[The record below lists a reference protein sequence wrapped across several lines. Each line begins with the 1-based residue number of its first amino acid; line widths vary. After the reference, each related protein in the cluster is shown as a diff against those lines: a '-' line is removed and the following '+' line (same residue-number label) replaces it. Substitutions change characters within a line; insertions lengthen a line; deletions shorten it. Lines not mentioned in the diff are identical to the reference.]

1 MARRA
6 LGRGLEALIPTQAEK
21 SSSSLTEVPLHQVIP
36 NESQPRRTFDEE
48 RLGELAESIRQKG
61 LLQPLLV
68 RPVGDKYE
76 IVAGER
82 RWRAAKMAG
91 LERVPVIIGEYSDR
105 EVMELALIEN
115 LQREDLN
122 PIEEAE
128 AFRRLIEEFGMT
140 QEEVARAVGK
150 ARATIAN
157 SLRLLSLAPDVR
169 DLVAEGKLTAGH
181 AKVLASLS
189 ETKQRELAIKVL
201 ADSLSVRQ
209 LEELVSG
216 KKDRTEK
223 RRRGRQKRGIVDV
236 PELQAIQER
245 LQAALGTKVTIKPK
259 DAKGSVGCIEV
270 EFYSEEDLNRI
281 LEWFEE

>member
-1 MARRA
+1 MPRRA
-6 LGRGLEALIPTQAEK
+6 LGKGLEALIPSQPEK
-21 SSSSLTEVPLHQVIP
+21 AGSTLTEVPLQQVFP
-36 NESQPRRTFDEE
+36 NQSQPRRSFDQEK
-48 RLGELAESIRQKG
+48 LTELAESIRQKG
-61 LLQPLLV
+61 MLQPLLV
-68 RPVGDKYE
+68 RPVGEKYE

-82 RWRAAKMAG
+82 RWRAAQIAG
-91 LERVPVIIGEYSDR
+91 LEQVPVIVGHYSDR

-128 AFRRLIEEFGMT
+128 AFRRLIEEFAMT
-140 QEEVARAVGK
+140 QEEVAKAVGK
-150 ARATIAN
+150 ARATVAN
-157 SLRLLSLAPDVR
+157 SLRLLSLARDVR

-189 ETKQRELAIKVL
+189 EGKQREYAIRVL
-201 ADSLSVRQ
+201 SEGLSVRQ

-216 KKDRTEK
+216 KGKAEKHHRTT
-223 RRRGRQKRGIVDV
+223 QKRLTVVTV
-236 PELQAIQER
+236 PELRAVEER
-245 LQAALGTKVTIKPK
+245 LQTALGTKVTIKPK
-259 DAKGSVGCIEV
+259 DAEGRKGCIEV

>member
-6 LGRGLEALIPTQAEK
+6 LGRGLEALIPSQPVRSGSTL
-21 SSSSLTEVPLHQVIP
+21 SEVPLEQVFP
-36 NESQPRRTFDEE
+36 NGSQPRRSFDEE
-48 RLGELAESIRQKG
+48 KLKELAESIRQKG
-61 LLQPLLV
+61 MLQPLLV
-68 RPVGDKYE
+68 RPAGDKFE

-82 RWRAAKMAG
+82 RWRAAQLAG
-91 LERVPVIIGEYSDR
+91 LERVPVIIGQYSDR

-140 QEEVARAVGK
+140 QEEVAKAVGK

-157 SLRLLSLAPDVR
+157 SLRLLSLVPDVR
-169 DLVAEGKLTAGH
+169 NLVAEGKLTAGH

-189 ETKQRELAIKVL
+189 EAKQREYAVKVL
-201 ADSLSVRQ
+201 AEGLSVRQ

-216 KKDRTEK
+216 KGKAEK
-223 RRRGRQKRGIVDV
+223 RSVARQKKVNVLSI
-236 PELQAIQER
+236 PELRAVQER

-259 DAKGSVGCIEV
+259 DAQGNKGCIEV